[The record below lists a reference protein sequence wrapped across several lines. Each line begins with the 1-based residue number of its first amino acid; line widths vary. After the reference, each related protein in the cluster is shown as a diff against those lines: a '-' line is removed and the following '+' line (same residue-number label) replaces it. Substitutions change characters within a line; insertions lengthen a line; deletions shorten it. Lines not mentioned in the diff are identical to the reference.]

1 MGMNQ
6 NLGTLVNPKIAG
18 KWMFIPLELIIIG
31 FDPPP
36 YRLDQTRIRY
46 LKKTCLALAGIGE
59 CESNWLLLRRE
70 IKKSNEA
77 TQIYE
82 GKTHLTSW
90 EF

>member
-1 MGMNQ
+1 MG
-6 NLGTLVNPKIAG
+6 VNVGQG
-18 KWMFIPLELIIIG
+18 KHGDHDFQWGRSEVVIIYPEILIGSNKNKVSQKDLLSI
-31 FDPPP
+31 
-36 YRLDQTRIRY
+36 
-46 LKKTCLALAGIGE
+46 GIGE